1 MKKSKLFI
9 VGLVLSIIGALS
21 GIGVVINGTFN
32 TIAGCLIFLVAGVIL
47 IVVDTLKNNHS
58 VNKEQDSVQNTQE
71 ISRVNQKPE
80 AGKSHVKV
88 FKVAGVTFED
98 RQKHLKKLLA
108 DKLSGKRLDVS
119 LNEYD
124 YQGHKAINV
133 VVNGKE
139 IGNLHTDDTNLIFED
154 TSRVAGIKDLYI
166 NDFEDENGKTIYY
179 AKIKLI
185 FKNKQQ
191 K

>member
-9 VGLVLSIIGALS
+9 VGLVLSIIGAL
-21 GIGVVINGTFN
+21 GCIGVVINGTFN

-47 IVVDTLKNNHS
+47 IVVDALKNKHT
-58 VNKEQDSVQNTQE
+58 VNKEQDSTQNTKTVSQ
-71 ISRVNQKPE
+71 VNQKPE
-80 AGKSHVKV
+80 VGKSHVKV

-98 RQKHLKKLLA
+98 RQDNLKKLLA

-119 LNEYD
+119 LSEYD
-124 YQGHKAINV
+124 YQGHKAINI

-154 TSRVAGIKDLYI
+154 TSRVVGIKDLYI

>member
-9 VGLVLSIIGALS
+9 VGLVLSIIGALGCI
-21 GIGVVINGTFN
+21 GIVINGTFN
-32 TIAGCLIFLVAGVIL
+32 TIAGCLIFLIAGVLL
-47 IVVDTLKNNHS
+47 IVLDTLKNKHS
-58 VNKEQDSVQNTQE
+58 VNKEQDRVQHSQE
-71 ISRVNQKPE
+71 ASQVNQKPE

-88 FKVAGVTFED
+88 FKVAGVTFEN
-98 RQKHLKKLLA
+98 RQDHLKKLLA
-108 DKLSGKRLDVS
+108 DKLSGKHLDIS

-124 YQGHKAINV
+124 YQGHKAISV

-154 TSRVAGIKDLYI
+154 TSRVVGIKDLYI